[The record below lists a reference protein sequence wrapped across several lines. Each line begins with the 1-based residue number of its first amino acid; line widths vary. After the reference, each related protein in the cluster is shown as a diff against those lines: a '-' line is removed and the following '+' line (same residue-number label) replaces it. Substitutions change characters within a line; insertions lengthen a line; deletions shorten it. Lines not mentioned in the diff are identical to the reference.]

1 MNVFKP
7 VRTRFGAHFG
17 GLVQIALVLSRG
29 RGNTVAHIRPLRLK
43 FTVGWG
49 QRPTRWHASWLQYPK
64 YWDDG
69 MLSILP
75 QCADGDGNEKAP
87 SNFVAQGLS
96 WRKRMLSG
104 LRGWLGALDGTLHNR
119 WAYSVF
125 CS

>member
-1 MNVFKP
+1 MTFCRSP
-7 VRTRFGAHFG
+7 WY
-17 GLVQIALVLSRG
+17 LVAG
-29 RGNTVAHIRPLRLK
+29 EGTPLLISGPSRLK

-49 QRPTRWHASWLQYPK
+49 QLSTRWHASWLQYPK

-69 MLSILP
+69 MLSRLP
-75 QCADGDGNEKAP
+75 QCADGDANEKTL

-104 LRGWLGALDGTLHNR
+104 LRGWLGPLDCTLHNR
-119 WAYSVF
+119 RAYSVF